1 LENIYIGKEGHSI
14 ASLNLRFKV
23 FFRWKMTLRCKV
35 FLLFSSGR
43 IKPKIEVFLMVQVEN
58 HWTSG
63 GKLEFKDLVPH
74 GVEKV

>member
-1 LENIYIGKEGHSI
+1 
-14 ASLNLRFKV
+14 
-23 FFRWKMTLRCKV
+23 
-35 FLLFSSGR
+35 LFSSGR

-63 GKLEFKDLVPH
+63 GELEFKGLVPH